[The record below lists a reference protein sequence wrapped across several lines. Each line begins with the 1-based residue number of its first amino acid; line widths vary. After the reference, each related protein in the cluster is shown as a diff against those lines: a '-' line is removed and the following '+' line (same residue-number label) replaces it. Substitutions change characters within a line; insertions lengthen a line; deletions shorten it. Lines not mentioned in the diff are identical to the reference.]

1 MSSLRNIL
9 YGGDLGSDKEICGNA
24 ESLGEALYKRL
35 QADGKKIVLVG
46 FTGKLWYLC
55 EFD

>member
-35 QADGKKIVLVG
+35 HADGKKIVLVG
-46 FTGKLWYLC
+46 FTGKL
-55 EFD
+55 